1 MYEITR
7 NYIRLYWI
15 GQDSIAICEIMLDY
29 KQLDKSMS
37 MLDYAGLYRMIRDST
52 EFMIVRYYTGLYEIT
67 PDDARLYDTIL
78 CYNGYWIMRINS
90 GLQQLIIAYTRVY
103 EMIRVKGFETER
115 ERETDRDRYIERERD
130 QTLNRL
136 KSDSCVLPS

>member
-115 ERETDRDRYIERERD
+115 ERERQIETDI
-130 QTLNRL
+130 
-136 KSDSCVLPS
+136 